1 MDALPLSQ
9 TALQYDAEVT
19 DEGRVELKV
28 PFRAGARVKIFV
40 IEDTG
45 KSDADTF
52 DDLVLAA
59 ESSLDFWDNPMDDED
74 WNNA

>member
-1 MDALPLSQ
+1 MDVLPLSQ

-28 PFRAGARVKIFV
+28 PLRVGARVKIFV

-45 KSDADTF
+45 KSDADGF
-52 DDLVLAA
+52 DDLVFAA
-59 ESSLDFWDNPMDDED
+59 ETSLDFWDNSLDDED
-74 WNNA
+74 WNHA

>member
-1 MDALPLSQ
+1 MDVLPLSI

-28 PFRAGARVKIFV
+28 PFRVGAWVKIFV

-45 KSDADTF
+45 KSDAVGF
-52 DDLVLAA
+52 EDLVFAA
-59 ESSLDFWDNPMDDED
+59 ETSLDFWDNSLDDED
-74 WNNA
+74 WNHA